1 MNLNFVQCS
10 KDGVA
15 HSVFQVL
22 FVESSLHR
30 CITDI
35 VFHHASEHKLRF
47 FLCSSFSMYNCL
59 LKRLR
64 R

>member
-30 CITDI
+30 CITEI
-35 VFHHASEHKLRF
+35 FFIMLLNINLGFFRVQAS
-47 FLCSSFSMYNCL
+47 LCIIIF
-59 LKRLR
+59 
-64 R
+64 